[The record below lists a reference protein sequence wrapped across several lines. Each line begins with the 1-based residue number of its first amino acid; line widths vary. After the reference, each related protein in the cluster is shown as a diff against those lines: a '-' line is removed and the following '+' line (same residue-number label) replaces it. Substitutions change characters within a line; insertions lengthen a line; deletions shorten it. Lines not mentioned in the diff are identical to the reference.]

1 MSNTQYKEHPLDESN
16 GNPFKVGDMVRVY
29 DILLNE
35 DLVWEVT
42 NILGDQLA
50 LYAKNFRASYHYKQC
65 RLLTKKEPKEYWI
78 GKGMFVSTK
87 GEVHEYLS
95 AINFDPFKDH
105 YKDCNGNMSWV
116 HVREVLDD

>member
-1 MSNTQYKEHPLDESN
+1 MSDYKEHPLDESN

-65 RLLTKKEPKEYWI
+65 RPLTKEKPREFVVFFDS
-78 GKGMFVSTK
+78 KGQIECGCETK
-87 GEVHEYLS
+87 DL
-95 AINFDPFKDH
+95 NPDFKPS
-105 YKDCNGNMSWV
+105 NNRML
-116 HVREVLDD
+116 VREVLDD